1 MDYLIVSRLIFG
13 LNLVTVCHNLSRSVC
28 YIQFFMFN
36 TQLLCLNS
44 IVSLIDST
52 QLGQVLLLYP
62 FFLGDLSKF
71 SLISH
76 SLFLLMFLYSDVLLF
91 TSTWKMVKDTP
102 DHIPMNIIG

>member
-13 LNLVTVCHNLSRSVC
+13 LNLVNECHNLSRSVC
-28 YIQFFMFN
+28 YIQFVMFN

-62 FFLGDLSKF
+62 VIFFWILK
-71 SLISH
+71 
-76 SLFLLMFLYSDVLLF
+76 
-91 TSTWKMVKDTP
+91 
-102 DHIPMNIIG
+102 